1 MMSLLLLMK
10 FHLSYVS
17 AFKTS
22 YIFLV
27 KIFAFL
33 AVTLLMQYNSIL
45 IQASLFFKSES
56 MI

>member
-17 AFKTS
+17 TFKTS

>member
-1 MMSLLLLMK
+1 MMSLLILMK
-10 FHLSYVS
+10 FHLAYVS
-17 AFKTS
+17 TFKTS

-45 IQASLFFKSES
+45 IQASLFLNQNL
-56 MI
+56 

>member
-1 MMSLLLLMK
+1 MMSLLILMK
-10 FHLSYVS
+10 FHLAYVS
-17 AFKTS
+17 TFKTS